1 MIITPYSIVTS
12 ILWFSA
18 ACLIGCMILPKISRG
33 GLVLIA
39 VIFGLG
45 FIRLCVPLDFF
56 QSTIVRSYFIYG
68 FLQKVVQKPVLYGF
82 TLGQCLLLLWVTGS
96 LIRLMWLVS
105 KLVQQFKFRSNSH
118 ILENRDGSVALAKQ
132 IGRELGYDGDIRLA
146 VSPNATT
153 AYQAGLLR
161 PYILLPWYIE
171 DLSAMDIRNILYHEL
186 YHFLGG
192 DLWIMLGIQTVT
204 CMLWWNPVMYLLCHS
219 AEQLL
224 ELRCDQRVCGHLE
237 ESEQLNYLQTLIN
250 LAQNSSPEH
259 TNIIL
264 GYAESSEANIMQ
276 RFQIMTQTKT
286 TSGERIKFFAGLTV
300 CVLLFIASYSFILQ
314 PGAIP
319 PTGEIEGDDIET
331 FWVEAFIMRS
341 ENGSLT
347 LYLDGKAAYFLSEED
362 LQKEPYCNYE
372 IFNVNKEAFQCSD
385 SK

>member
-56 QSTIVRSYFIYG
+56 KSTIVRSYFIYG

-82 TLGQCLLLLWVTGS
+82 TLGQCLLFLWATGS

-105 KLVQQFKFRSNSH
+105 KLMRQFKFRSNSH
-118 ILENRDGSVALAKQ
+118 ILENGDGSVALARQ
-132 IGRELGYDGDIRLA
+132 IGKELGYDGDIRLA

-192 DLWIMLGIQTVT
+192 DLWIMLGIQAVT
-204 CMLWWNPVMYLLCHS
+204 CILWWNPVMYLLCHS
-219 AEQLL
+219 VEQLL
-224 ELRCDQRVCGHLE
+224 ELRCDQRVCGYLE

-259 TNIIL
+259 ANIIL
-264 GYAESSEANIMQ
+264 GYTGSSEANITQ
-276 RFQIMTQTKT
+276 RFQLMTQTKT
-286 TSGERIKFFAGLTV
+286 TSRERIKFFAGLIT
-300 CVLLFIASYSFILQ
+300 CALLFVASYCFILQ
-314 PGAIP
+314 PNISP
-319 PTGEIEGDDIET
+319 PIDEIVGNNINTREIN
-331 FWVEAFIMRS
+331 AFIMRS
-341 ENGSLT
+341 PDGDLT
-347 LYLDGKAAYFLSEED
+347 LYLDGRATYTLSEKD
-362 LQKEPYCNYE
+362 LEKEPYCNYE
-372 IFNVNKEAFQCSD
+372 IFDVNKEVS
-385 SK
+385 

>member
-56 QSTIVRSYFIYG
+56 KSTIVRSYFIYG

-82 TLGQCLLLLWVTGS
+82 TLGQCLLLLWATGS

-105 KLVQQFKFRSNSH
+105 KLMQQFKFRSNSH
-118 ILENRDGSVALAKQ
+118 ILENGDGFVTLARQ
-132 IGRELGYDGDIRLA
+132 IGKELGYYGDVRIA

-153 AYQAGLLR
+153 AYQAGLLC
-161 PYILLPWYIE
+161 PYILLPWNIK
-171 DLSAMDIRNILYHEL
+171 DFSVVDIRNILYHEL
-186 YHFLGG
+186 YHFLGC
-192 DLWIMLGIQTVT
+192 DLWIMLGIQAVT
-204 CMLWWNPVMYLLCHS
+204 CILWWNPVMYLLCHS
-219 AEQLL
+219 VEQLL

-237 ESEQLNYLQTLIN
+237 ESGQLNYLQTLIN

-264 GYAESSEANIMQ
+264 GYTGSSEANIMQ
-276 RFQIMTQTKT
+276 RFQMMTQAKT
-286 TSGERIKFFAGLTV
+286 TSRERIKFFAGLAV

-314 PGAIP
+314 PGAAP
-319 PTGEIEGDDIET
+319 PTGDIDGDDVET
-331 FWVEAFIMRS
+331 FSIATFIIRS
-341 ENGSLT
+341 PDGDLT
-347 LYLDGKAAYFLSEED
+347 LYLEGRAAYSLSELD
-362 LQKEPYCNYE
+362 LQKEPYCNYR
-372 IFNVNKEAFQCSD
+372 IFDESE
-385 SK
+385 

>member
-118 ILENRDGSVALAKQ
+118 ILENGDGSVALAKQ

-153 AYQAGLLR
+153 AYQAGFLH

-219 AEQLL
+219 VEQLL
-224 ELRCDQRVCGHLE
+224 ELRCDQRVCGRLE
-237 ESEQLNYLQTLIN
+237 ESEQLNYLQTLIK
-250 LAQNSSPEH
+250 LARNSSPEH

-264 GYAESSEANIMQ
+264 GYTGSSEANITQ
-276 RFQIMTQTKT
+276 RFQMMTQVKI
-286 TSGERIKFFAGLTV
+286 TSRERIKFFAGLIA
-300 CVLLFIASYSFILQ
+300 CILLFVASYCFILQ
-314 PGAIP
+314 PGTAP
-319 PTGEIEGDDIET
+319 PINEVSDGNVNTLI
-331 FWVEAFIMRS
+331 VEAFIMRS
-341 ENGSLT
+341 KDGRLT
-347 LYLDGKAAYFLSEED
+347 LYLDGKAAYILSEAD
-362 LQKEPYCNYE
+362 LRKDPYCNYI
-372 IFNVNKEAFQCSD
+372 IFDETE
-385 SK
+385 